1 MKPTQELLGS
11 RRAWG
16 CMYRASFYNTFQTL
30 CTYQMVC
37 VCMAQNMA
45 TIQDSSDHPR
55 ALLLCFSPLCC
66 QLLSGTCRDGTYFQ
80 LPEPLRSA
88 PPGTFGLLARP
99 QFRAP
104 KLRRQKP
111 IVAEKAVSASA
122 TCSRTTIDLASSS
135 RSLLLSPASACTSL
149 CMHSPT
155 SLGRLSPHPRPGV
168 RVASSSDSW
177 RAATRT
183 PESPQ
188 ASSPLQSGAPAF
200 VGISSLRAKPLALCV
215 AHELCHGQDV
225 F

>member
-1 MKPTQELLGS
+1 
-11 RRAWG
+11 
-16 CMYRASFYNTFQTL
+16 
-30 CTYQMVC
+30 MVC
-37 VCMAQNMA
+37 VCVWHKIWPRSKTAQ
-45 TIQDSSDHPR
+45 TTR

-66 QLLSGTCRDGTYFQ
+66 QLSGTCRDGTYFQ

-88 PPGTFGLLARP
+88 PPGTLGLLARP

-122 TCSRTTIDLASSS
+122 TRSRTTIDPASSS

-177 RAATRT
+177 RAATDT
-183 PESPQ
+183 SPPKRR
-188 ASSPLQSGAPAF
+188 AHYSRARRHLSAYRVSGPSRSRSALLTSFVTGRMSSSF
-200 VGISSLRAKPLALCV
+200 RSISA
-215 AHELCHGQDV
+215 
-225 F
+225 

>member
-1 MKPTQELLGS
+1 MYGTKYGHDPRQLRPERCSSASRLSAASSLGPAATEHIFNSPSRCVAHHLEHWDFSRARSSAHQSFDGRSQSLLRKRGQ
-11 RRAWG
+11 R
-16 CMYRASFYNTFQTL
+16 
-30 CTYQMVC
+30 VC
-37 VCMAQNMA
+37 DVL
-45 TIQDSSDHPR
+45 SHDHR
-55 ALLLCFSPLCC
+55 
-66 QLLSGTCRDGTYFQ
+66 
-80 LPEPLRSA
+80 
-88 PPGTFGLLARP
+88 PGV
-99 QFRAP
+99 
-104 KLRRQKP
+104 
-111 IVAEKAVSASA
+111 IVAQPPLEPSQ
-122 TCSRTTIDLASSS
+122 R
-135 RSLLLSPASACTSL
+135 ACTSL

-200 VGISSLRAKPLALCV
+200 VGISSLRAKPLALRV